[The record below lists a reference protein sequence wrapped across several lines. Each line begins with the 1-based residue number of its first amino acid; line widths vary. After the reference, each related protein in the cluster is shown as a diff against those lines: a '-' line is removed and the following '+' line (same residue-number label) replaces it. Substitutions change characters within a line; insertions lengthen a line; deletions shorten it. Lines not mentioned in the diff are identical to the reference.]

1 MAQENV
7 ELVENLLA
15 GMAGMDRQAM
25 LAALPEIIA
34 QTCDPE
40 IEWIEDPQ
48 RADSQV
54 HRGHDGVRQSW
65 ERWMQGFDE
74 YSFEVERILDCGEHV
89 LVVASEQ
96 ARGAAS
102 GAAVSSRNYTVM
114 TFREGKIRRY
124 QEFYDER
131 AARRAAGLAE

>member
-1 MAQENV
+1 MSRENMEFV
-7 ELVENLLA
+7 ESLFA
-15 GMAGMDRQAM
+15 GVAGTEMHAL

-48 RADSQV
+48 RADGQV
-54 HRGHDGVRQSW
+54 HRGHDGVRESW
-65 ERWMQGFDE
+65 ERWLQGFDE
-74 YSFEVERILDCGEHV
+74 YSFEIERILDCGEHMY
-89 LVVASEQ
+89 VVTSEQ

-102 GAAVSSRNYTVM
+102 GAAVSSRNHMVL
-114 TFREGKIRRY
+114 TFREGKIVRY